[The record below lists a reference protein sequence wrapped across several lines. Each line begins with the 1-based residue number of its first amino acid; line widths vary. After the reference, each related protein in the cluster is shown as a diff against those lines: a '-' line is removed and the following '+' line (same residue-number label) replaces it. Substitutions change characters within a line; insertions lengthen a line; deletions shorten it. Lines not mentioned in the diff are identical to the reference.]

1 MINQTENKKH
11 WNKKGSDVKERTGG
25 DFQNYLKKKKK
36 KKAYE
41 PTHKIQCMC
50 VNIYIYIYTPIRI
63 NYCDRKKRK
72 ETWLMIISDLTLLP
86 SYFSPSKY

>member
-11 WNKKGSDVKERTGG
+11 WNKKGSDVKERTGE
-25 DFQNYLKKKKK
+25 DLQNYLEKKKKK
-36 KKAYE
+36 KHMNLLIKYSV
-41 PTHKIQCMC
+41 C
-50 VNIYIYIYTPIRI
+50 VWIYIYIYTPIRI